1 MSSGPFLRRVV
12 IENYRSIESCS
23 VELGPVTILVG
34 PNGSGKSNFLD
45 AIRFVS
51 DALRT
56 SLPQAI
62 RDRGGFNEIVRRG
75 ATDRSFAIR
84 IEFQV
89 LTGQTAHFAFRIG
102 AHSEG
107 GFIVEEEQCRVEDV
121 GDYHIQGGAKNWLSV
136 SRLGDDLLVVDA
148 LAGMDFYNLS
158 PARIRELQTPD
169 PGDVLSRDGANAAS
183 VLRHLV
189 KLRPDRA
196 ERIDRYLAF
205 VAPGLIGAQPV
216 TLGPREAVIFKQQ
229 NGDEF
234 YAESMSDGTL
244 RAFGILLALFQTG
257 GSSLLRLVGIEE
269 PETALHPGAVAF
281 LRDAFREVS
290 DRRQVLVTTHSP
302 DLLDEVDL
310 DQETLLAVHAEDGV
324 TKIAPID
331 AASRKVVRKGLY
343 TPSELL
349 RLNPLAPS
357 KCNKTP
363 AGIFDDCHS
372 GTHSAHRL

>member
-12 IENYRSIESCS
+12 IENYRSIESCD

-56 SLPQAI
+56 SLAQAV
-62 RDRGGFNEIVRRG
+62 RDRGGFNEILRRG
-75 ATDRSFAIR
+75 ATDPSFAIR
-84 IEFQV
+84 LEFEV
-89 LTGQTAHFAFRIG
+89 LPGQPAHYAFRIG
-102 AHSEG
+102 AFSDG
-107 GFIVEEEQCRVEDV
+107 GFNVEREEYLVQDEGYR
-121 GDYHIQGGAKNWLSV
+121 YPTGGRNGLSL
-136 SRLGDDLLVVDA
+136 SRWADPFVVDA
-148 LAGMDFYNLS
+148 LAGMDFYNLDPTSIRKWQS
-158 PARIRELQTPD
+158 PD
-169 PGDVLSRDGANAAS
+169 SGDVLSRDGANAAS
-183 VLRHLV
+183 VLRHIV

-205 VAPGLIGAQPV
+205 VAPGLIGAQPA
-216 TLGPREAVIFKQQ
+216 TLGPIEAVIFKQQ
-229 NGDEF
+229 NGHEF

-257 GSSLLRLVGIEE
+257 GPSLLRLVGIEE

-302 DLLDEVDL
+302 DLLDEIDL
-310 DQETLLAVHAEDGV
+310 DGETVLAVRAEDGI
-324 TKIAPID
+324 TKIASVD
-331 AASRKVVRKGLY
+331 TASREAVREGLY
-343 TPSELL
+343 TPGELL
-349 RLNPLAPS
+349 RLNQLTPS
-357 KCNKTP
+357 KSDQIP
-363 AGIFDDCHS
+363 AAIFD
-372 GTHSAHRL
+372 AEPA